1 MESFLLVF
9 GAVAVGCVA
18 LILRKLRSENR
29 ELQAEAAE
37 RNAREKAHVARMAE
51 RVKAVQREHNR
62 MAAANPKDRVDFE

>member
-37 RNAREKAHVARMAE
+37 RDAREKAHVARMQE
-51 RVKAVQREHNR
+51 RVAAVQREHER
-62 MAAANPKDRVDFE
+62 MKAPDPKIRTGFE